1 LAHIASPRG
10 QSAIL
15 AAPQSNLD
23 KRVEFAD
30 ADDSGLWRAGGR
42 RPPSARAGEKGMAR
56 FSANLSMLFT
66 ERSFLDRFGA
76 AARAGFRGV
85 EYMSPYGFPAAE
97 IAARLR
103 DFGLA
108 QVLFNLPMG
117 DMTRS
122 ERGIAC
128 LPDRVDEF
136 RKGVAQAVEY
146 ARALGCPTVNCLA
159 GNPTQHTKMAEAR
172 RTLVENLRY
181 AADRLGEAGVQMV
194 IEPLNRHDN
203 PGYFVTHSGRALDI
217 IDETGST
224 NIKLQYDVYHMQRM
238 EGDLAATI
246 ERLLPRIGHIQIA
259 GNPGRHEPSVGEI
272 NFRFLIERLDA
283 LGYDGWVGA
292 EYSPR
297 GRTEDG
303 LGWFSSYRVKSEG

>member
-1 LAHIASPRG
+1 
-10 QSAIL
+10 
-15 AAPQSNLD
+15 
-23 KRVEFAD
+23 
-30 ADDSGLWRAGGR
+30 
-42 RPPSARAGEKGMAR
+42 
-56 FSANLSMLFT
+56 
-66 ERSFLDRFGA
+66 
-76 AARAGFRGV
+76 
-85 EYMSPYGFPAAE
+85 
-97 IAARLR
+97 
-103 DFGLA
+103 
-108 QVLFNLPMG
+108 
-117 DMTRS
+117 
-122 ERGIAC
+122 
-128 LPDRVDEF
+128 
-136 RKGVAQAVEY
+136 
-146 ARALGCPTVNCLA
+146 
-159 GNPTQHTKMAEAR
+159 
-172 RTLVENLRY
+172 
-181 AADRLGEAGVQMV
+181 MV

-224 NIKLQYDVYHMQRM
+224 NIKLQYDIYHMQRM

-303 LGWFSSYRVKSEG
+303 LGWFSSYRTKGEG

>member
-1 LAHIASPRG
+1 M
-10 QSAIL
+10 
-15 AAPQSNLD
+15 
-23 KRVEFAD
+23 
-30 ADDSGLWRAGGR
+30 
-42 RPPSARAGEKGMAR
+42 GMAR
-56 FSANLSMLFT
+56 FAANLSMLFT

-76 AARAGFRGV
+76 AARAGFRGI
-85 EYMSPYGFPAAE
+85 EYLGPYGFPATE
-97 IAARLR
+97 IAARLSE
-103 DFGLA
+103 FGLE

-117 DMTRS
+117 DMTRG

-128 LPDRVDEF
+128 LPDRVQEF
-136 RKGVAQAVEY
+136 RAGVTQAVEY

-194 IEPLNRHDN
+194 MEPLNRYDF

-224 NIKLQYDVYHMQRM
+224 NIKLQYDIYHMQRM

-283 LGYDGWVGA
+283 LGYEGWIGA
-292 EYSPR
+292 EYNPR

-303 LGWFSSYRVKSEG
+303 LGWFSSYRTKSEG